1 MGLLS
6 QRLSRGYEIMDQP
19 ERILLKN
26 GLIMANPQDCVVSPH
41 FNTLL
46 EFCEIVSVNFK
57 EEPDAGEVIVIDCS
71 GCLIAPGLVNGHIHG
86 AMSLFRGIADDLPL
100 EKWLND
106 YIFPA
111 EAAFVNPEFVELGST
126 LACAEMALNGITTF
140 ADGYFFMERSADAAV
155 NVGLRSVI
163 AQGILD
169 YPTPDC
175 QQGLW
180 TRRVEE
186 FLASIQRNTM
196 AQPALFCHS
205 PYLCGPETFA
215 RAKEIC
221 ASNGIR
227 LFSHVAE
234 TRLEVQVIN
243 ERYGK
248 TPVQYLKDLGVLG
261 PDFVGIHCIHLNDE
275 DIRILGD
282 TGARVIHC
290 PESNMK
296 LASGAADVVK
306 MRAEGILM
314 GLGTDGPA
322 SNNNLDLLEEM
333 RSASLSAKLSTL
345 NPESLRAQEL
355 LNMGTLEGAK
365 VLGLDGLIG
374 AISPGKAADIIVIDM
389 DKPHL
394 TPMYDPVSHLVFAA
408 NGSDVRDVIVN
419 GALIVHNRKLLTID
433 LPDLLDRCRN
443 MAAGI
448 AEKVELQSF
457 GV

>member
-1 MGLLS
+1 MRR
-6 QRLSRGYEIMDQP
+6 Q
-19 ERILLKN
+19 ERIVLKN
-26 GLIMANPQDCVVSPH
+26 GLIMADPEKRHVSPH
-41 FNTLL
+41 FNTLV
-46 EFCEIVSVNFK
+46 EKGEIIGVNFK
-57 EEPDAGEVIVIDCS
+57 DAPGPGDAKIIDCS
-71 GCLIAPGLVNGHIHG
+71 GCLILPGLVNGHIHA

-100 EKWLND
+100 EEWLND

-140 ADGYFFMERSADAAV
+140 ADGYFFMERSAEAAKS
-155 NVGLRSVI
+155 VGLRSII

-169 YPTPDC
+169 CQTPDC
-175 QQGLW
+175 KAGEW
-180 TRRVEE
+180 TKRIDE
-186 FLASIQRNTM
+186 FLSFIQKDKM
-196 AQPALFCHS
+196 VEPALFCHS
-205 PYLCGPETFA
+205 PYLCGPDTYVKAKETA
-215 RAKEIC
+215 RAHGLK
-221 ASNGIR
+221 

-234 TRLEVQVIN
+234 TGFEVQVIN

-248 TPVQYLKDLGVLG
+248 TPVEHLRDLGVLD
-261 PDFVGIHCIHLNDE
+261 PDFVCVHCIHLSDE

-282 TGARVIHC
+282 TGACVAHC

-306 MRAEGILM
+306 IRSNGIFM

-345 NPESLRAQEL
+345 KPESLSAKEL
-355 LNMGTLEGAK
+355 LSMGTLEGAK
-365 VLGLDGLIG
+365 VLGLDRVIG
-374 AISPGKAADIIVIDM
+374 SIVPGKAADIIVIDM
-389 DKPHL
+389 NKPHL
-394 TPMYDPVSHLVFAA
+394 TPMYDPVSHLVFAS

-419 GALIVHNRKLLTID
+419 GSIIVRERILLTID
-433 LPDLLDRCRN
+433 LTDLLDRCRN
-443 MAAGI
+443 TAAGI
-448 AEKVELQSF
+448 AEKVGLKSF